1 MNLKS
6 RRWKR
11 KNEKEG
17 KMVDLARD
25 KTVEKAKDE

>member
-11 KNEKEG
+11 KNEEG

-25 KTVEKAKDE
+25 KTGEKAKYE